1 MSVNT
6 IDLNRIPKHIAI
18 VMDGNGRWANRRGLP
33 RLQGHN
39 AGMKAL
45 KEIVKRSSTLG
56 VEYLSVYAFSTEN
69 WKRPKE
75 EISGIFKLLVL
86 YVQKEIRELNDNN
99 VKVNVLGSWDV
110 LPLDSQKAIIT
121 ALETT
126 KDNTG
131 LVFNIALNYGG
142 RAELVRATKSIASAV
157 ASGKLSI
164 DDIDE
169 STINSV
175 LFTAGMPDPDV
186 IIRTG
191 GDFRLSNYLIW
202 QSAYSEIVITDVFW
216 PDFSTIEYEKAIAEF
231 QSRDRRFGGL
241 K

>member
-175 LFTAGMPDPDV
+175 LFTAGMPDPD
-186 IIRTG
+186 
-191 GDFRLSNYLIW
+191 
-202 QSAYSEIVITDVFW
+202 
-216 PDFSTIEYEKAIAEF
+216 
-231 QSRDRRFGGL
+231 
-241 K
+241 